1 MRDVTVPWSY
11 LFEVPKPPIT
21 PRMRELVEPAILLV
35 LMLVPLLV
43 PMLTPTLF
51 LRVVLAG
58 LLLSAP
64 LSVPFMLLAVTGKG
78 APVGARTGRALA
90 GRTAAN

>member
-43 PMLTPTLF
+43 PMLTPALF
-51 LRVVLAG
+51 FRVVLAG

-78 APVGARTGRALA
+78 APAGAKAGRSRAGRAVA
-90 GRTAAN
+90 S